1 MNQTALHYEG
11 IPASLEK
18 STQEFRSEN
27 VAAPSRRWAS
37 PIMET
42 SPKHKSNNSS
52 DNTLPNITRWCA
64 AQLLPVTRALKSD
77 KAMEICGLSFSVG
90 VRLPFVA
97 SEERTDRPMRPH
109 SSVPSEDHVTQ
120 VRPQSLWIDCQVQD
134 VVFTCAFNLYK
145 YYTIRR

>member
-1 MNQTALHYEG
+1 MRGFQPAWKSQHKISHLKTWLLPVEG
-11 IPASLEK
+11 ELPPSWRPA
-18 STQEFRSEN
+18 
-27 VAAPSRRWAS
+27 
-37 PIMET
+37 
-42 SPKHKSNNSS
+42 PKHKSNNSS

-64 AQLLPVTRALKSD
+64 AQLLPVTRALKSQTRRGKSAACHFQSGFD
-77 KAMEICGLSFSVG
+77 SLFA
-90 VRLPFVA
+90 A

-120 VRPQSLWIDCQVQD
+120 VRPQSLSIDCQVQD

>member
-1 MNQTALHYEG
+1 MRGFQPAWKSQHKISDLKTWLLPVEG
-11 IPASLEK
+11 ELPPSWRPA
-18 STQEFRSEN
+18 Q
-27 VAAPSRRWAS
+27 
-37 PIMET
+37 
-42 SPKHKSNNSS
+42 KHKSNNSS
-52 DNTLPNITRWCA
+52 HSTLPNITRWCA

-77 KAMEICGLSFSVG
+77 KAMEICGLSFSAG

-120 VRPQSLWIDCQVQD
+120 VRPQSLSIDCQVQE